1 MDNGFSLEQDEVT
14 LGSSF
19 KASPDVPQ
27 AVIQLLPEQQK
38 NLELLSHLASYSE
51 LLIVVSGPTGVG
63 KTTLA
68 QALVDQRQVPEES
81 LVLQADI
88 MMGMLAILKNIAAHW
103 GMMSLPD
110 NLAEAKETIRDA
122 SLRRA
127 EDGESLLVVIDQA
140 EQLDVDTLNDIA
152 HAALLAPQS
161 LSFALFGA
169 PGFEKGFRES
179 PTLAPVH
186 NVKIA
191 ALTAADAQ
199 QLADQVFSSGA
210 LTEEQV
216 RFAYL
221 QSEGLPLIFLRELED
236 LLLAGDGR
244 KSGHKAVGS
253 NLNRFP
259 LTHIFAVTAV
269 AAALLLSFLY
279 QMDDST
285 SPAPEDRQQT
295 TPLTAP
301 EPVFRQDEIS
311 RLDAPALAT
320 VDEADTQ
327 TDFNYQQPAETEE
340 ADVAPVSEQTD
351 VLAEERNE
359 ADASATF
366 LVKPAETDPQ
376 PVPSTAD
383 KPVIKQPDYSAD
395 ERELM
400 AASGVVIQL
409 LGSYNRAGAL
419 DFIARWQG
427 KVSGRL
433 YLYRTR
439 HNNKDWHVV
448 VAGIYPNRDK
458 AKQAVAAM
466 PGLLRQQSPWVK
478 DVQAVGKL
486 LKQRP

>member
-19 KASPDVPQ
+19 KASPDAPQ

-127 EDGESLLVVIDQA
+127 EDGQSLLVVIDQA

-199 QLADQVFSSGA
+199 QLADQVFGSGA

-236 LLLAGDGR
+236 LLLAGDSHKG
-244 KSGHKAVGS
+244 GHKAAGS

-259 LTHIFAVTAV
+259 LTHIFAVTGV

-279 QMDDST
+279 QGDESI
-285 SPAPEDRQQT
+285 SPASDDRQQS
-295 TPLTAP
+295 TPLTTP

-311 RLDAPALAT
+311 RLDAPAVAT
-320 VDEADTQ
+320 VDDADTQ

-340 ADVAPVSEQTD
+340 AEVAPVSEQTD
-351 VLAEERNE
+351 VSAAERNE
-359 ADASATF
+359 ADDTAAPQT
-366 LVKPAETDPQ
+366 KPAETDSQ
-376 PVPSTAD
+376 PLPSAGD
-383 KPVIKQPDYSAD
+383 KPVKQPDYSAD

-433 YLYRTR
+433 YLYQTR

-478 DVQAVGKL
+478 DVQTVGKL